1 MKTLRN
7 ALFAA
12 ALLVAGFSLPAVA
25 QEAAAGKTGAEALTT
40 FNQLVEKSGVT
51 ASLNA
56 DETYTVFAPSDD
68 AFAKLTAVLETIS
81 AEELKA
87 ILLNHIVAGSLE
99 SSALTAEQTVTTVG
113 GAVLTVRSTEN
124 GVTINTGTNVIAADI
139 KNGNLVIHA
148 IDGVI
153 IPQPEEEKTEAAPA
167 PAEVKAEEAP
177 AAAPVKAEEAKG
189 KPAKKEKK
197 KNTKTKQGN

>member
-1 MKTLRN
+1 
-7 ALFAA
+7 
-12 ALLVAGFSLPAVA
+12 
-25 QEAAAGKTGAEALTT
+25 
-40 FNQLVEKSGVT
+40 
-51 ASLNA
+51 
-56 DETYTVFAPSDD
+56 
-68 AFAKLTAVLETIS
+68 
-81 AEELKA
+81 
-87 ILLNHIVAGSLE
+87 LE

-113 GAVLTVRSTEN
+113 GAVLTVRYTEN
-124 GVTINTGTNVIAADI
+124 GVTVNTGTNVIAADI

-153 IPQPEEEKTEAAPA
+153 ILQPEEEKTEAAPA
-167 PAEVKAEEAP
+167 PAEVKAQEAL